1 MSTVF
6 TLSKSWHD
14 SVWLFE
20 QLAFASEGDAIV
32 LLQDAVLAAHSDISL
47 ASFLAKCDAL
57 NISVFALEQDC
68 QTRGINN
75 KYEQL
80 SLLSY
85 SGFVDLVCQHE
96 KQIAW

>member
-1 MSTVF
+1 
-6 TLSKSWHD
+6 
-14 SVWLFE
+14 
-20 QLAFASEGDAIV
+20 V

-68 QTRGINN
+68 QARGINN

-85 SGFVDLVCQHE
+85 SDFVDLVCQHE